1 VQLKSQ
7 NPFRLVASLN
17 SNVEPGVVKVVN
29 RFQQNGESPMKFEII
44 KPPKGAEASMT
55 LVYLV
60 IGIVALVV
68 IAVVIVALR
77 SRKARVPA
85 GQAAAA
91 PSVPPPA
98 ADSAAAAKPAAAAP
112 ASPAVGGA
120 PKTMAI
126 SKLNRVWVARAD
138 GSTNELEQGTNLIG
152 REPHCKVKV
161 EITGVSREH
170 AKIDADFLTGAVFVE
185 DLGSTNGTYWGPEG
199 TGENDL
205 QRLSQRKLLANG
217 DTVWI
222 GGEKLSVFFES
233 ASAGAP
239 QEG

>member
-1 VQLKSQ
+1 
-7 NPFRLVASLN
+7 
-17 SNVEPGVVKVVN
+17 
-29 RFQQNGESPMKFEII
+29 
-44 KPPKGAEASMT
+44 
-55 LVYLV
+55 V

-68 IAVVIVALR
+68 VAVVIVALR

-85 GQAAAA
+85 GGPAAA

-98 ADSAAAAKPAAAAP
+98 AAPAPAAKPAAAP
-112 ASPAVGGA
+112 AAGGA

-126 SKLNRVWVARAD
+126 SKLTRVWIARAD
-138 GSTNELEQGTNLIG
+138 GSAVDLEQGTNLIG
-152 REPHCKVKV
+152 REPHCKVIV

-170 AKIDADFLTGAVFVE
+170 AKIDADMNTGAVFVE

-199 TGENDL
+199 AAETNLE
-205 QRLSQRKLLANG
+205 RLSQRKLLTSG